1 MSLPPAAAGLS
12 LADLMHVQPA
22 VLQAQRVRSAGAR
35 GDGETAEPD
44 SGGGRGGA
52 LGGPR
57 HGCGDV
63 PAAPTATARPH
74 RRRGSGTKA
83 TSVKVT
89 SGGDGSGG
97 QDAAGNPGREEGGPW
112 TEEETPTASCSH
124 ESSGLSAGLG
134 QAATT
139 TAPSVLPPIHRSQ
152 RALLGASVRA
162 WDAPGLLG
170 LWLLLSRPTL
180 ITTIPPVSY

>member
-35 GDGETAEPD
+35 DDGETAEPD

-74 RRRGSGTKA
+74 RRRRSGAKA
-83 TSVKVT
+83 ASAKFT

-97 QDAAGNPGREEGGPW
+97 QGAPGNPGREEGGPW
-112 TEEETPTASCSH
+112 TEEETPTASST
-124 ESSGLSAGLG
+124 GLSAGLG

-139 TAPSVLPPIHRSQ
+139 TASSALPPIHRSQ
-152 RALLGASVRA
+152 RVLLGASVRA
-162 WDAPGLLG
+162 WDVPGLLG
-170 LWLLLSRPTL
+170 FVAVVVTRPGQL
-180 ITTIPPVSY
+180 NQP